1 MTAGTGLSFNKVK
14 GVPPEALAGGVEQH
28 VDVAPFN
35 LKKKR
40 REAVCLICFH
50 LLSAAWAA

>member
-1 MTAGTGLSFNKVK
+1 VK